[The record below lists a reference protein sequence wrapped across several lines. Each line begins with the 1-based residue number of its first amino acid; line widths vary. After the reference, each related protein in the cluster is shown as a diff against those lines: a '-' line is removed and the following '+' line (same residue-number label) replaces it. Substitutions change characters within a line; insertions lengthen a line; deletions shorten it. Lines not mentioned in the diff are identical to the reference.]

1 MYILADFIESLGNLD
16 SLFDLEEQVILHLR
30 KSFQLVVAEYLR
42 QLDETLVSS
51 IPAEN
56 TFINRQARTIE
67 FMFGAVNFER
77 RCYLRPNGSYYF
89 PLDEQLQLEE
99 RKRISPYFKS
109 VVAKIGQTT
118 TMRNTAAMIN
128 LASQT
133 DISAWSVDRI
143 IRDMADTVKTEE
155 KSSEKKIVKRRK
167 VENLVVEGDAFEI
180 HKINRRRQDVHHY
193 IVFESGLDGTRS
205 NKVEF
210 VGINQKKVQKRVTD
224 YIEKYYRISEMTVFT
239 ASDGGPGYNP
249 ESMREIV
256 PSAQRVEFTIDR
268 YHFVKKIKQTFG
280 LFNPLV
286 EKDVKSVSLYD
297 QNQLNVIL
305 DTFESQIKTDKE
317 LESLRTLRQYLA
329 RNWQFIKS
337 PHDRGF
343 MKIGKLGS
351 IESSHRAYTY
361 RMKKQGKVWSE
372 KGLEAML
379 KLIEARVNGK
389 LNKYLRG
396 GLRKLQEIR
405 IEIATEPLKTLS
417 SAQLSSKHHSK
428 HIGVLAGK
436 IPVDAPTS
444 SPIGAI
450 AKIFSN

>member
-42 QLDETLVSS
+42 QLDETLVPS

-155 KSSEKKIVKRRK
+155 KSSEEKLVKKRK
-167 VENLVVEGDAFEI
+167 VENLVVEGDAF
-180 HKINRRRQDVHHY
+180 
-193 IVFESGLDGTRS
+193 
-205 NKVEF
+205 
-210 VGINQKKVQKRVTD
+210 
-224 YIEKYYRISEMTVFT
+224 
-239 ASDGGPGYNP
+239 
-249 ESMREIV
+249 
-256 PSAQRVEFTIDR
+256 
-268 YHFVKKIKQTFG
+268 
-280 LFNPLV
+280 
-286 EKDVKSVSLYD
+286 
-297 QNQLNVIL
+297 
-305 DTFESQIKTDKE
+305 
-317 LESLRTLRQYLA
+317 
-329 RNWQFIKS
+329 
-337 PHDRGF
+337 
-343 MKIGKLGS
+343 
-351 IESSHRAYTY
+351 
-361 RMKKQGKVWSE
+361 
-372 KGLEAML
+372 
-379 KLIEARVNGK
+379 
-389 LNKYLRG
+389 
-396 GLRKLQEIR
+396 
-405 IEIATEPLKTLS
+405 
-417 SAQLSSKHHSK
+417 
-428 HIGVLAGK
+428 
-436 IPVDAPTS
+436 
-444 SPIGAI
+444 
-450 AKIFSN
+450 